1 MFGIGF
7 PELIV
12 ICIVALVFIGPQKL
26 PELLRQGGK
35 LFVQLRRTANE
46 VKSSFEQVVHEAEE
60 EMRRT
65 EAEALRQAILADHVK
80 APKLIESASA
90 VHPDGHHED
99 QTDGHH
105 DMDPHHFDHPHH
117 PDQPE
122 GALPFQPNL
131 MGAPQ
136 TSAPLAP
143 SAEPLV
149 PTTGSS
155 SADSPSKGKD
165 PTST

>member
-35 LFVQLRRTANE
+35 LFVQLRRTAND
-46 VKSSFEQVVHEAEE
+46 VKSSFEEVVHEAEE
-60 EMRRT
+60 ELRRT
-65 EAEALRQAILADHVK
+65 EAEALRQAILAEHVK

-90 VHPDGHHED
+90 SHSDGHHGD

-105 DMDPHHFDHPHH
+105 DVDPHHFDHPHH

-122 GALPFQPNL
+122 GALPFQPHL
-131 MGAPQ
+131 LGAPQ
-136 TSAPLAP
+136 TPAPQVSLAE
-143 SAEPLV
+143 SSV
-149 PTTGSS
+149 PDTSS
-155 SADSPSKGKD
+155 SSHDAPTKGKD
-165 PTST
+165 STST